1 MYFTLLD
8 DTFGIYEE
16 FKFHNLN
23 TNELIILSPNK
34 DKLPSTEFITY
45 SKNYLNEHK
54 EQITHTDDFFMCYS
68 NAFSF
73 DALLLTDRVHI
84 YESHICESKGQKYIT
99 IYTMSNKNN
108 HHLKRLLNSAEYYG
122 ITLNVIRPNE
132 WPNNLK
138 KISLIQEALNQ
149 HQETDLVMVVD
160 AWDVIFAADEETLFK
175 KFKTFNA
182 DVVFSAQSAV
192 NLWARMFKEEKNI
205 EESYRRKLPSSP
217 TIYNSL
223 CAGSFIGY
231 AGKLSAIIKNML
243 LMYKSK
249 TTSEQAYY
257 SRYFIDFPGRIILDY
272 EQELFSC
279 ENPVKTRTSFFQKMT
294 KSSPDNLRIIDAK
307 IYNTLTK
314 TNPVV
319 IHTPAGQ
326 YAYLEK
332 LYYRLLLNN
341 DTLFRPVKKYQVVLG
356 ITSYNRLFYLRKCIE
371 TFLKT
376 KADCFHWTL
385 IVADD
390 GSTDGSVEFV
400 KSLKPADCNVILI
413 CNGKRSISYQ
423 TNTIFKM
430 SEIIKFDYL
439 FKSDDDMMFIA
450 PGWDVNYIEAIEKTG
465 MDHLIFLEP
474 SYHFKNKTQVK
485 HIHAS
490 RLLEGSLGNPI
501 SGCFFTITPNVLK
514 TVGYFDVLHME
525 HKDYSTRCF
534 KKNFNDEQYRF
545 DIVNSGNYLKMQ
557 GNYKQQ
563 LYYGQKVTIIVVVI
577 SAFYSFLLVGFIIIL
592 YTTIK
597 YIFRYRGSSFLKTDK
612 DNNVSRYNS
621 LKQDPTRIY
630 VGISPLYQGTRVY
643 ICHKV
648 SNIRLKNDYFFIDN

>member
-1 MYFTLLD
+1 MYYTLLD
-8 DTFGIYEE
+8 DTFGIYKE
-16 FKFHNLN
+16 FPNLS

-45 SKNYLNEHK
+45 SKTYLNEHK
-54 EQITHTDDFFMCYS
+54 DQITHTGDFFMCYS
-68 NAFSF
+68 NTFSF
-73 DALLLTDRVHI
+73 DALLTDRVHI
-84 YESHICESKGQKYIT
+84 YESLICESNGQKYMT

-138 KISLIQEALNQ
+138 KISLIQEALDQ

-160 AWDVIFAADEETLFK
+160 AWDVIFSADEETIFK

-182 DVVFSAQSAV
+182 DVVFSAQCAG
-192 NLWARMFKEEKNI
+192 NLWARMFKEEKNS

-231 AGKLSAIIKNML
+231 AGKLSEIVKNML
-243 LMYKSK
+243 HKYKSK

-257 SRYFIDFPGRIILDY
+257 SRYFIDFPGTIILDY

-279 ENPVKTRTSFFQKMT
+279 ENPVKKRLSFFRKTT

-314 TNPVV
+314 TNPAV

-356 ITSYNRLFYLRKCIE
+356 ITSYNRLFYLQKCIE

-376 KADCFHWTL
+376 KADCFNWTL

-390 GSTDGSVEFV
+390 GSTDGSVEYV
-400 KSLKPADCNVILI
+400 QRLKPVDCNVILI
-413 CNGKRSISYQ
+413 SNGKRSISYQ

-439 FKSDDDMMFIA
+439 FKSDDDIKFTA
-450 PGWDVNYIEAIEKTG
+450 PGWDVKYIEAIEKTKRE
-465 MDHLIFLEP
+465 HLVYNLNGLYNVHNSFPNLI
-474 SYHFKNKTQVK
+474 KN
-485 HIHAS
+485 
-490 RLLEGSLGNPI
+490 LDG
-501 SGCFFTITPNVLK
+501 SGCFFTITPNIINNI
-514 TVGYFDVLHME
+514 GYFDEENFPKFGGE
-525 HKDYSTRCF
+525 HKDYSKRC
-534 KKNFNDEQYRF
+534 KLYFNDKYLYP
-545 DIVNSGNYLKMQ
+545 DINSYKYIRIQGIYLNKNIYILI
-557 GNYKQQ
+557 GCFYIGCFYILFFLFFITILLFSRYTYKQ
-563 LYYGQKVTIIVVVI
+563 
-577 SAFYSFLLVGFIIIL
+577 S
-592 YTTIK
+592 K
-597 YIFRYRGSSFLKTDK
+597 YISMP
-612 DNNVSRYNS
+612 NNYDIMKNEN
-621 LKQDPTRIY
+621 RIY
-630 VGISPLYQGTRVY
+630 VGISPVYQDTRVY
-643 ICHKV
+643 LCHKV
-648 SNIRLKNDYFFIDN
+648 SNINITNEYFNGD